1 MSPHLGHHSVQE
13 FALELRMNFLLKI
26 LSDKYIPKSHPTLLS
41 TQEIK
46 ASSM

>member
-13 FALELRMNFLLKI
+13 FALELMNFLLKI
-26 LSDKYIPKSHPTLLS
+26 LSDKYIPKSRSTLLS